1 MAKVDV
7 DTLVEYLKGFGVAD
21 ALIPALI
28 MTASFESGIQTGVE
42 GTNENE
48 TKDFGVFQVNVEEFY
63 DDETDEPDKTI
74 TEFFEKKGREYSKDE
89 LKKLLRDNE
98 KFSAEFTAHYINR
111 LENNPDS
118 YKTGGDPLVK
128 WTEYRERVKPFLSG
142 ERIEGRSKE
151 DIQAGINAYMDAYL
165 LVHNMRE
172 AEKIEQSLENISDPT
187 TGESKVFHQYFIPN
201 LKAGNI
207 KELDPLAKDN

>member
-7 DTLVEYLKGFGVAD
+7 STLVEYLRGFGVAD

-42 GTNENE
+42 GTNPNQ

-63 DDETDEPDKTI
+63 DGDEPDKTI
-74 TEFFEKKGREYSKDE
+74 TTFFDKKGREYKKDE
-89 LKKLLRDNE
+89 LKKLLKDNE
-98 KFSAEFTAHYINR
+98 KFSAEFAAHYINR
-111 LENNPDS
+111 LENNPESFD
-118 YKTGGDPLVK
+118 TGGDPLVK

-142 ERIEGRSKE
+142 EKIEGRTAP
-151 DIQAGINAYMDAYL
+151 DIQDAINSYFDAYL
-165 LVHNMRE
+165 LVHNLQE
-172 AEKIEQSLENISDPT
+172 TENIKQNLENLNNPK
-187 TGESKVFHQYFIPN
+187 TGENKVFHQYFIPN

-207 KELDPLAKDN
+207 KELDPLAKDK

>member
-7 DTLVEYLKGFGVAD
+7 STLVEYLRGFGVAD

-42 GTNENE
+42 GTNPNQ

-63 DDETDEPDKTI
+63 DGDEPDKTI
-74 TEFFEKKGREYSKDE
+74 TTFFDKKGKEYSKDE
-89 LKKLLRDNE
+89 LKKLLKDNE
-98 KFSAEFTAHYINR
+98 KFSAEFAAHYINR
-111 LENNPDS
+111 LENNPESFD
-118 YKTGGDPLVK
+118 TGGDPLVK

-142 ERIEGRSKE
+142 EKIEGRTAS
-151 DIQAGINAYMDAYL
+151 DIQDAINSYFDAYL
-165 LVHNMRE
+165 LVHNLQE
-172 AEKIEQSLENISDPT
+172 TENIKQNLENLNDPK
-187 TGESKVFHQYFIPN
+187 TGENKVFHQYFIPN

-207 KELDPLAKDN
+207 KELDPLAKDK

>member
-7 DTLVEYLKGFGVAD
+7 EKLVEYLRGFEVAD

-28 MTASFESGIQTGVE
+28 MTASFESGMQTGVE
-42 GTNENE
+42 GTNKNE

-63 DDETDEPDKTI
+63 DDETDMPDNTI
-74 TEFFEKKGREYSKDE
+74 TTFFEKKGREYKKDE
-89 LKKLLRDNE
+89 LKKLLLDNE

-111 LENNPDS
+111 LENNPKSFD
-118 YKTGGDPLVK
+118 TGGDPLVK

-142 ERIEGRSKE
+142 QKIEGRTE
-151 DIQAGINAYMDAYL
+151 PDIRDAMNAYFDAYL
-165 LVHNMRE
+165 LVHNLQE
-172 AEKIEQSLENISDPT
+172 TENIKQSLKNLNDPN
-187 TGESKVFHQYFIPN
+187 TGENKVFHQYFIPN

-207 KELDPLAKDN
+207 KELDPLAKDK

>member
-7 DTLVEYLKGFGVAD
+7 STLVEYLRGFGVAD

-42 GTNENE
+42 GTNPNQ

-63 DDETDEPDKTI
+63 DGDEPDKTI
-74 TEFFEKKGREYSKDE
+74 TTFFDKKGKEYSKDE
-89 LKKLLRDNE
+89 LKKLLKDNE
-98 KFSAEFTAHYINR
+98 KFSAEFAAHYINR
-111 LENNPDS
+111 LENNPESFD
-118 YKTGGDPLVK
+118 TGGDPLVK

-142 ERIEGRSKE
+142 EKIEGRTAP
-151 DIQAGINAYMDAYL
+151 DIQDAINSYFDAYL
-165 LVHNMRE
+165 LVHNLQE
-172 AEKIEQSLENISDPT
+172 TENIKQNLENLNDPK
-187 TGESKVFHQYFIPN
+187 TGENKVFHQYFIPN

-207 KELDPLAKDN
+207 KELDPLAKDK

>member
-7 DTLVEYLKGFGVAD
+7 NTLVEYLRGFGVAD

-42 GTNENE
+42 GTNPNQ

-63 DDETDEPDKTI
+63 DGDEPDKTI
-74 TEFFEKKGREYSKDE
+74 TTFFDKKGKEYSKDE
-89 LKKLLRDNE
+89 LKKLLKDNE
-98 KFSAEFTAHYINR
+98 KFSAEFAAHYINR
-111 LENNPDS
+111 LENNPESFD
-118 YKTGGDPLVK
+118 TGGDPLVK

-142 ERIEGRSKE
+142 EKIEGRTAP
-151 DIQAGINAYMDAYL
+151 DIQDAINSYFDAYL
-165 LVHNMRE
+165 LVHNLQE
-172 AEKIEQSLENISDPT
+172 TENIKQNLENLNDPK
-187 TGESKVFHQYFIPN
+187 TGENKVFHQYFIPN

-207 KELDPLAKDN
+207 KELDPLAKDK

>member
-7 DTLVEYLKGFGVAD
+7 NTLVEYLRGFGVAD

-42 GTNENE
+42 GTNPNQ

-63 DDETDEPDKTI
+63 DGDEPDKTI
-74 TEFFEKKGREYSKDE
+74 TTFFDKKGREFSKDE
-89 LKKLLRDNE
+89 LKKQLRDNE
-98 KFSAEFTAHYINR
+98 KFSAEFAAHYINR
-111 LENNPDS
+111 LENNPESFD
-118 YKTGGDPLVK
+118 TGGDPLVK

-142 ERIEGRSKE
+142 EKIEGRTAP
-151 DIQAGINAYMDAYL
+151 DIQDAINSYFDAYL
-165 LVHNMRE
+165 LVHNLQE
-172 AEKIEQSLENISDPT
+172 TENIKQSLKNLNDPK
-187 TGESKVFHQYFIPN
+187 TGENKVFHQYFIPN

-207 KELDPLAKDN
+207 KELDHLAKDK

>member
-7 DTLVEYLKGFGVAD
+7 NTLVEYLRGFGVAD

-42 GTNENE
+42 GTNPNQ

-63 DDETDEPDKTI
+63 DGDEADKTI
-74 TEFFEKKGREYSKDE
+74 TTFFDKKGREYSKDE
-89 LKKLLRDNE
+89 LKKLLKDNE
-98 KFSAEFTAHYINR
+98 KFSAEFAAHYINR
-111 LENNPDS
+111 LENNPESFD
-118 YKTGGDPLVK
+118 TGGDPLVK

-142 ERIEGRSKE
+142 EKIEGRTAP
-151 DIQAGINAYMDAYL
+151 DIQDAINSYFDAYL
-165 LVHNMRE
+165 LVHNLQE
-172 AEKIEQSLENISDPT
+172 TENIKQSLKNLNDPK
-187 TGESKVFHQYFIPN
+187 TGENQVFNQYFIPN

-207 KELDPLAKDN
+207 KELDPLAKDK

>member
-7 DTLVEYLKGFGVAD
+7 EKLVEYLRGFGVAD

-42 GTNENE
+42 GTNPNQ

-63 DDETDEPDKTI
+63 DGDEPDKTI
-74 TEFFEKKGREYSKDE
+74 TTFFDKKGKEYSKDE
-89 LKKLLRDNE
+89 LKKLLKDNE
-98 KFSAEFTAHYINR
+98 KFSAEFAAHYINR
-111 LENNPDS
+111 LENNPESFD
-118 YKTGGDPLVK
+118 TGGDPLVK

-142 ERIEGRSKE
+142 EKIEGRTAP
-151 DIQAGINAYMDAYL
+151 DIQDAINSYFDAYL
-165 LVHNMRE
+165 LVHNLQE
-172 AEKIEQSLENISDPT
+172 TENIKQNLENLNDPK
-187 TGESKVFHQYFIPN
+187 TGENKVFHQYFIPN

-207 KELDPLAKDN
+207 KELDPLAKDK

>member
-7 DTLVEYLKGFGVAD
+7 STLVEYLRGFGVAD

-42 GTNENE
+42 GTNPNQ

-63 DDETDEPDKTI
+63 DGDEPDKTI
-74 TEFFEKKGREYSKDE
+74 TTFFDKKGKEYSKDE
-89 LKKLLRDNE
+89 LKKLLKDNE
-98 KFSAEFTAHYINR
+98 KFSAEFAAHYINR
-111 LENNPDS
+111 LENNPESFD
-118 YKTGGDPLVK
+118 TGGDPLVK

-142 ERIEGRSKE
+142 EKIEGRTAP
-151 DIQAGINAYMDAYL
+151 DIQDAINSYFDAYL
-165 LVHNMRE
+165 LVHNLQE
-172 AEKIEQSLENISDPT
+172 TENIKQSLKNLNDPK
-187 TGESKVFHQYFIPN
+187 TGENKVFHQYFIPN

-207 KELDPLAKDN
+207 KELDPLAKDK

>member
-7 DTLVEYLKGFGVAD
+7 NTLVEYLRGFGVAD

-42 GTNENE
+42 GTNPNQ

-63 DDETDEPDKTI
+63 DGDEPDKTI
-74 TEFFEKKGREYSKDE
+74 TTFFDKKGREYSKDE
-89 LKKLLRDNE
+89 LKKLLKDNE
-98 KFSAEFTAHYINR
+98 KFSAEFAAHYINR
-111 LENNPDS
+111 LENNPESFD
-118 YKTGGDPLVK
+118 TGGDPLVK

-142 ERIEGRSKE
+142 EKIEGRTAP
-151 DIQAGINAYMDAYL
+151 DIQDAINSYFDAYL
-165 LVHNMRE
+165 LVHNLQE
-172 AEKIEQSLENISDPT
+172 TENIKQNLENLNDPK
-187 TGESKVFHQYFIPN
+187 TGKNKVFHQYFIPN

-207 KELDPLAKDN
+207 KELDPLAKDK

>member
-7 DTLVEYLKGFGVAD
+7 STLVEYLRGFGVAD

-42 GTNENE
+42 GTNPNQ

-63 DDETDEPDKTI
+63 DGDEPDKTI
-74 TEFFEKKGREYSKDE
+74 TTFFDKKGKEYSKDE
-89 LKKLLRDNE
+89 LKKLLKDNE
-98 KFSAEFTAHYINR
+98 KFSAEFAAHYINR
-111 LENNPDS
+111 LENNPESFD
-118 YKTGGDPLVK
+118 TGGDPLVK

-142 ERIEGRSKE
+142 EKIEGRTAP
-151 DIQAGINAYMDAYL
+151 DIQDAINSYFDAYL
-165 LVHNMRE
+165 LVHNLQE
-172 AEKIEQSLENISDPT
+172 TENIKQNLKNLNDPK
-187 TGESKVFHQYFIPN
+187 TGENKVFHQYFIPN

-207 KELDPLAKDN
+207 KELDPLAKDK

>member
-7 DTLVEYLKGFGVAD
+7 NTLVEYLRGFGVAD

-42 GTNENE
+42 GTNPNQ

-63 DDETDEPDKTI
+63 DGDEPDKTI
-74 TEFFEKKGREYSKDE
+74 TTFFDKKGREFTKDE
-89 LKKLLRDNE
+89 LKKQLRDNE
-98 KFSAEFTAHYINR
+98 KFSAEFAAHYINR
-111 LENNPDS
+111 LENNPES
-118 YKTGGDPLVK
+118 FNTGGDPLVK

-142 ERIEGRSKE
+142 EKIEGRTAP
-151 DIQAGINAYMDAYL
+151 DIQDAINSYFDAYL
-165 LVHNMRE
+165 LVHNLQE
-172 AEKIEQSLENISDPT
+172 TEKLKKNLKDLNDPK
-187 TGESKVFHQYFIPN
+187 TGNYQVFNRVFIPN

-207 KELDPLAKDN
+207 KELDPLAKDK

>member
-7 DTLVEYLKGFGVAD
+7 EKLVEYLRGFGVAD

-42 GTNENE
+42 GTNPNQ

-63 DDETDEPDKTI
+63 DGDEPDKTI
-74 TEFFEKKGREYSKDE
+74 TTFFDKKGREYKKDE
-89 LKKLLRDNE
+89 LKKLLKDNE
-98 KFSAEFTAHYINR
+98 KFSAEFAAHYINR
-111 LENNPDS
+111 LENNPESFD
-118 YKTGGDPLVK
+118 TGGDPLVK

-142 ERIEGRSKE
+142 EKIEGRTAP
-151 DIQAGINAYMDAYL
+151 DIQDAINSYFDAYL
-165 LVHNMRE
+165 LVHNLQE
-172 AEKIEQSLENISDPT
+172 TENIKQSLKNLNDPK
-187 TGESKVFHQYFIPN
+187 TGENKVFHQYFIPN

-207 KELDPLAKDN
+207 KELDPLAKDK

>member
-7 DTLVEYLKGFGVAD
+7 NTLVEYLRGFGVAD

-42 GTNENE
+42 GTNPNQ

-63 DDETDEPDKTI
+63 DGDEPDKTI
-74 TEFFEKKGREYSKDE
+74 TTFFDKKGKEYSKDE
-89 LKKLLRDNE
+89 LKKLLKDNE
-98 KFSAEFTAHYINR
+98 KFSAEFAAHYINR
-111 LENNPDS
+111 LENNPESFD
-118 YKTGGDPLVK
+118 TGGDPLVK

-142 ERIEGRSKE
+142 EKIEGRTAP
-151 DIQAGINAYMDAYL
+151 DIQDAINSYFDAYL
-165 LVHNMRE
+165 LVHNLQE
-172 AEKIEQSLENISDPT
+172 TENIKQSLKNLNDPK
-187 TGESKVFHQYFIPN
+187 TGENKVFHQYFIPN

-207 KELDPLAKDN
+207 KELDPLAKDK

>member
-7 DTLVEYLKGFGVAD
+7 STLVEYLRGFGVAD

-42 GTNENE
+42 GTNPNQ

-63 DDETDEPDKTI
+63 DGDEPDKTI
-74 TEFFEKKGREYSKDE
+74 TTFFDKKGKEYSKDE
-89 LKKLLRDNE
+89 LKKLLKDNE
-98 KFSAEFTAHYINR
+98 KFSAEFAAHYINR
-111 LENNPDS
+111 LENNPESFD
-118 YKTGGDPLVK
+118 TGGDPLVK

-142 ERIEGRSKE
+142 EKIEGRTAP
-151 DIQAGINAYMDAYL
+151 DIQDAINSYFDAYL
-165 LVHNMRE
+165 LVHNLQE
-172 AEKIEQSLENISDPT
+172 TENIKQNLKNLNDPN
-187 TGESKVFHQYFIPN
+187 TGENKVFHQYFIPN

-207 KELDPLAKDN
+207 KELDPLAKDK

>member
-7 DTLVEYLKGFGVAD
+7 NTLVEYLRGFGVAD

-42 GTNENE
+42 GTNPNQ

-63 DDETDEPDKTI
+63 DGDEPDKTI
-74 TEFFEKKGREYSKDE
+74 TTFFDKKGREFSKDE
-89 LKKLLRDNE
+89 LKKQLRDNE
-98 KFSAEFTAHYINR
+98 KFSAEFAAHYINR
-111 LENNPDS
+111 LENNPESFD
-118 YKTGGDPLVK
+118 TGGDPLVK

-142 ERIEGRSKE
+142 EKIEGRTAP
-151 DIQAGINAYMDAYL
+151 DIQDAINSYFDAYL
-165 LVHNMRE
+165 LVHNLQE
-172 AEKIEQSLENISDPT
+172 TENIKQSLKNLNDPK
-187 TGESKVFHQYFIPN
+187 TGENKVFHQYFIPN

-207 KELDPLAKDN
+207 KELDPLAKDK